1 MATSRKKTLFFPLSL
16 CTLFCFLAAVFPSLW
31 AEDGKEEDE
40 APRGRPL
47 HYLSTDKGIYR
58 PGECVYMRDVVL
70 DGITN
75 YPLPSLVD
83 GEGLF
88 RWKVLGPREDEVA
101 SGEVSYKD
109 SVGAMIWEIPADVA
123 GGDYVLR
130 VEGDDG
136 APAQRKF
143 RIRRYRAPRLRTQLD
158 FLKRGYLP
166 GEEVVAVVRATR
178 ADGTELTSAKASASV
193 LLDGEMVFQQ
203 EEIPWSDGVGRVSF
217 PLPKEIAAGE
227 GVLNVVIEDGGDLE
241 TAARSL
247 PILLENYSVAFYPEG
262 GDLVLGVPNRV
273 YVEATRA
280 DGQGADLSGVVRDD
294 LGAELCRYE
303 SVFDGRGIL
312 EFTPAA
318 GRAYRLE
325 VPSPVTGAVRSF
337 TLPPAKSGSVLRAV
351 KKAFD
356 FQEPVQVEVSTSPEG
371 ARKPSVVVLRKRD
384 KELARVEVP
393 AQGGV
398 VSLQPGEEE
407 GVLTATLYA
416 ADKTPLAE
424 RLLFRRPR
432 YRVHLEF
439 QGVETPRNPG
449 DKATLAVVAKDEKGT
464 PVEATVGLCVTDA
477 TAASLVD
484 RRDRAPRLPVMV
496 YLENEVLELTDAE
509 DYFDA
514 ADPLAGDKIDLL
526 LGTQGWRRFV
536 LERREEIGKLHA
548 DALARILA
556 PEVRAFHPILLR
568 NKRMRFGQANGAMPA
583 MLLAA
588 AAAPDGVEEIEEGAM
603 VMEAFGGALPEAVD
617 AVVEDAEAAADGA
630 ADAPARAKAFRPG
643 PWDRGPKWRREYA
656 HQARKDRKPGERV
669 DFTETIYW
677 NAGVKTDPRTG
688 RAEFSFELPDTLGGF
703 QVRADAFGN
712 NGALGEATAELPCV
726 RPFYGEIKLP
736 LSLTVGDT
744 AWLPITLV
752 NASDKP
758 LDNANLSLA
767 SSDDCL
773 EILEAPVLGAGGN
786 TLSAGERRL
795 VFARVRAR
803 KAGSA
808 VLTLRSLAGGFQ
820 DELGREIRVLSP
832 LFPFALSG
840 GTRLSE
846 GNPLFLEVEIPR
858 EVENGSQRVLA
869 QVYTSPAATMEAA
882 LNALLKQPH
891 GCFEQTSS
899 TNYPLVMAQ
908 QYFLTHAGCN
918 PETVARAK
926 ALLDEGYQ
934 KLVSF
939 QCPSKGYE
947 WFGADPGHEAL
958 SAYGLM
964 EFADM
969 AKVMPVDAAMMQN
982 TRQWIMGRRDG
993 KGGFQRND
1001 RSLDSFGR
1009 APAPTTDAY
1018 VVWAL
1023 LEGGEP
1029 AGNLQKEID
1038 AVVKNAREQQDDYLK
1053 ALAANILWL
1062 AQRPQEAR
1070 ELAKSLEADQKPDG
1084 SMAHPGTTITCSG
1097 ELSQRLECASLAALA
1112 WTRCGADFVLP
1123 LERTMKLLAES
1134 CQNGKFGSTQS
1145 TVLVLKAINAYD
1157 SAFAKPAAD
1166 GAVQLW
1172 LDGKPFGE
1180 PVAFT
1185 KESKGILALPDCGL
1199 ALAPG
1204 LHTLEIRLS
1213 GAAELNASLQVEG
1226 MTSLGRACR
1235 ELSLKTRLDRDS
1247 AREGEPLQLFV
1258 EVANPLDKEAQMPL
1272 AVVAL
1277 PAGTEPRQEQ
1287 LTELRKSG
1295 QIAAYELRDNA
1306 VVLYWRGLSP
1316 RESRTVPI
1324 SLTAAIPG
1332 EFTAAAS
1339 SVYLYYNDSEKGY
1352 VPGVKVDVQR
1362 R

>member
-1 MATSRKKTLFFPLSL
+1 MKSKIFSALSL
-16 CTLFCFLAAVFPSLW
+16 CVFLCLAAVCFAPLW
-31 AEDGKEEDE
+31 AEGEGEK
-40 APRGRPL
+40 APVGRPL
-47 HYLSTDKGIYR
+47 HYLSTDKGVYR

-75 YPLPSLVD
+75 YPLSSLVD

-101 SGEVSYKD
+101 SGEVSYRD
-109 SVGAMIWEIPADVA
+109 SVGAMSWEIPVDAV

-130 VEGDDG
+130 VEGDNG

-143 RIRRYRAPRLRTQLD
+143 RIRQYRAPRLRTQLD

-166 GEEVVAVVRATR
+166 GEEVVALVQASR
-178 ADGTELTSAKASASV
+178 ADGTVLSTAKASASV
-193 LLDGEMVFQQ
+193 LLDGERIFQQ
-203 EEIPWSDGVGRVSF
+203 EEIPWVDGTGRVSF
-217 PLPKEIAAGE
+217 VLPKEISVGE

-241 TAARSL
+241 TAAKSL
-247 PILLENYSVAFYPEG
+247 PILLDNYSVSFYPEG
-262 GDLVLGVPNRV
+262 GDLVLGVSNRV
-273 YVEATRA
+273 YVEAVKSS
-280 DGQGADLSGVVRDD
+280 GVGADLSGVVRDD
-294 LGAELCRYE
+294 LGAEVCRYE

-312 EFTPAA
+312 EFVPVA
-318 GRAYRLE
+318 GRSFRLE
-325 VPSPVTGAVRSF
+325 IASPRDGGVRSF
-337 TLPPAKSGSVLRAV
+337 ALPVAKSGSVLRGL

-356 FQEPVQVEVSTSPEG
+356 FQEPIQVSVSSSPEG
-371 ARKPSVVVLRKRD
+371 ARTPAVVVLRKRD
-384 KELARVEVP
+384 KELSRCEVP
-393 AQGGV
+393 SQGGV

-416 ADKTPLAE
+416 VDNTPLAE

-432 YRVHLEF
+432 YRVHLEI
-439 QGVETPRNPG
+439 QGAEIPRNPG
-449 DKATLAVVAKDEKGT
+449 DQATLAVIAKDEKGT

-477 TAASLVD
+477 TVASLVD

-514 ADPLAGDKIDLL
+514 ADPLAEDKIDLL

-536 LERREEIGKLHA
+536 LERREEIGKAHA

-556 PEVRAFHPILLR
+556 PEVRAFHPILFR
-568 NKRMRFGQANGAMPA
+568 NKMMRAANADGVMPM

-588 AAAPDGVEEIEEGAM
+588 AAAAPNDLEALEGDAVVEEAA
-603 VMEAFGGALPEAVD
+603 AFGGAVFPEAD
-617 AVVEDAEAAADGA
+617 VVVADPAEDVVAD
-630 ADAPARAKAFRPG
+630 ADAPAQAKAFRPG

-677 NAGVKTDPRTG
+677 NASVKTDPRTG
-688 RAEFSFELPDTLGGF
+688 RAEFSFALPDTLGGF

-712 NGALGEATAELPCV
+712 NGALGEVTAELQCV

-736 LSLTVGDT
+736 LFLTVGDT

-752 NASDKP
+752 NASEKP
-758 LDNANLSLA
+758 LENANLSLS
-767 SSDDCL
+767 SSDDTL
-773 EILEAPVLGAGGN
+773 EILEAPAFAVGEN
-786 TLSAGERRL
+786 TLVAGERRL
-795 VFARVRAR
+795 VFARVRVR
-803 KAGSA
+803 KSGKA
-808 VLTLRSLAGGFQ
+808 VLTLRSLAGGYQ
-820 DELGREIRVLSP
+820 DELGREVRVLSP
-832 LFPFALSG
+832 LFPFAISG

-846 GNPLFLEVEIPR
+846 KNPLVLEVEIPSQ
-858 EVENGSQRVLA
+858 VENGSQRVSA

-882 LNALLKQPH
+882 LNALLKQPY

-908 QYFLTHAGCN
+908 QYFLTHVGCN

-926 ALLDEGYQ
+926 TLLDEGYK
-934 KLVSF
+934 KLISF
-939 QCPSKGYE
+939 QCPNKGYE
-947 WFGADPGHEAL
+947 WFGDDPGHEAL

-969 AKVMPVDAAMMQN
+969 AKVMPVDESMMQD
-982 TRQWIMGRRDG
+982 TRRWIMGRRDG
-993 KGGFQRND
+993 NGGFQRND
-1001 RSLDSFGR
+1001 RALDSFGR
-1009 APAPTTDAY
+1009 APVKTTDAY

-1029 AGNLQKEID
+1029 AENLRKEID
-1038 AVVKNAREQQDDYLK
+1038 AVVKNAREQKDDYLK

-1062 AQRPQEAR
+1062 SQRPQEAR
-1070 ELAKSLEADQKPDG
+1070 EFAKALEADQKPDG
-1084 SMAHPGTTITCSG
+1084 SMANPGTTITCSG

-1112 WTRCGADFVLP
+1112 WTRCGAEFVLP

-1157 SAFAKPAAD
+1157 SAFAKPAAE

-1180 PVAFT
+1180 PAAFT
-1185 KESKGILALPDCGL
+1185 KDTKGILTLPDCGL
-1199 ALAPG
+1199 ALSPG
-1204 LHTLEIRLS
+1204 RHTLEIRLS

-1226 MTSLGRACR
+1226 MTSLGHASR
-1235 ELSLKTRLDRDS
+1235 ELSLTTRLDRES
-1247 AREGEPLQLFV
+1247 VKEGEPLQLFV
-1258 EVANPLDKEAQMPL
+1258 EIANLLDKDAQMPL
-1272 AVVAL
+1272 AVVSL

-1295 QIAAYELRDNA
+1295 QIAAYELRENA

-1316 RESRTVPI
+1316 RETRTVPL
-1324 SLTAAIPG
+1324 SLTATIPG
-1332 EFTAAAS
+1332 EYTAAAS

-1352 VPGVKVDVQR
+1352 IPGVKVNILKR
-1362 R
+1362 